1 MKTFFTR
8 AVELEAERDALR
20 VALRALFEDWQ
31 TLVEQDAN
39 DGDKDV
45 QKLWAATETALKGR
59 VAEGLSFAK
68 ARKALR
74 EDK

>member
-8 AVELEAERDALR
+8 AVELEAERDALKA
-20 VALRALFEDWQ
+20 ALADLM
-31 TLVEQDAN
+31 EQLEGVGIAHEECDE
-39 DGDKDV
+39 G
-45 QKLWAATETALKGR
+45 QWSE
-59 VAEGLSFAK
+59 AEGLSFAK